1 MDIDLKKDTFRVTID
16 GECELA
22 GVNARAKT
30 DNLSEISFYAD
41 SWNTGTIYIDSV
53 EVTAE
58 KERTQSATFYVSNNG
73 DDSKAGTSPETAW
86 KSLDKVNSQHFIA
99 GDKILF
105 ECGGEWKNQT
115 LLPQGSGDENSKIT
129 IGSYGSGNLPKISTN
144 GKMKDALYLCNQQ
157 YWDISL
163 SLIHI

>member
-1 MDIDLKKDTFRVTID
+1 MPEQK
-16 GECELA
+16 A
-22 GVNARAKT
+22 

-105 ECGGEWKNQT
+105 ECGGEWQ
-115 LLPQGSGDENSKIT
+115 KIRLF
-129 IGSYGSGNLPKISTN
+129 YHRAVA
-144 GKMKDALYLCNQQ
+144 MKTQKLQ
-157 YWDISL
+157 
-163 SLIHI
+163 